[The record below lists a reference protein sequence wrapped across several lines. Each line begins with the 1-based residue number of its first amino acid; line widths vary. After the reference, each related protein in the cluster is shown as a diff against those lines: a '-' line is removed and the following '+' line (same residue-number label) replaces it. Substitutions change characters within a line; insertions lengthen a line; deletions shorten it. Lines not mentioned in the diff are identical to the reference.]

1 MHNTQEERMSQ
12 VYNDS
17 NKRPRRPARTQ
28 RNRPVLVTE
37 QENELSKQP
46 VQELSPIG
54 ETVIPE
60 TEPAVEAT
68 RPKGRRLPAFFSTVA
83 KRDTEESNQTDDAAQ
98 ARIARAARSK
108 AGAPVEKSKTSE
120 QKETSPTQEA
130 PRGPGGLLGA
140 LLGGSGTRPGA
151 SPTGFKTRYLIGI
164 GIYLVAANFVGLF
177 ETRFLQSIGAERELT
192 RFNLF
197 GGLIIVRSSTL
208 LFLATLIIILVLLA
222 RFDLIPRN
230 LGAAGG
236 ASANRSRQSNTSS
249 QEGERRVQPSMKQG
263 VSGAD
268 DDLYREYRSNQKRD
282 KKR

>member
-1 MHNTQEERMSQ
+1 MSQ

-17 NKRPRRPARTQ
+17 NKRPRRPTRTQ

-37 QENELSKQP
+37 QENEASKQP
-46 VQELSPIG
+46 VQELPPI
-54 ETVIPE
+54 EEITA
-60 TEPAVEAT
+60 PAVEPT
-68 RPKGRRLPAFFSTVA
+68 QSKGRRLPAFFSTVA
-83 KRDTEESNQTDDAAQ
+83 KRDTADSKQEEEAAQ

-108 AGAPVEKSKTSE
+108 TSNPVEKTKTHKE
-120 QKETSPTQEA
+120 KETRPTQETA
-130 PRGPGGLLGA
+130 SSPGLLGA
-140 LLGGSGTRPGA
+140 LLGGGGTRSGT

-164 GIYLVAANFVGLF
+164 GIYLLAANFVGLF
-177 ETRFLQSIGAERELT
+177 ETQFLRSIGADRELT

-236 ASANRSRQSNTSS
+236 ASANRSRQSNTDS
-249 QEGERRVQPSMKQG
+249 QSGERRVQPSIKQG
-263 VSGAD
+263 VSGSD
-268 DDLYREYRSNQKRD
+268 DDLYREYRSNQRRE

>member
-1 MHNTQEERMSQ
+1 MSQ
-12 VYNDS
+12 AYNDS
-17 NKRPRRPARTQ
+17 NKRPRRSTRTQ
-28 RNRPVLVTE
+28 RNRPVLVTGS
-37 QENELSKQP
+37 ENDVSAQP
-46 VQELSPIG
+46 VQELSPI
-54 ETVIPE
+54 EEVTTPE
-60 TEPAVEAT
+60 TTSTIEPAQQSKA
-68 RPKGRRLPAFFSTVA
+68 RRLPAFFSTVA
-83 KRDTEESNQTDDAAQ
+83 KRENEASSQEDAAAQ

-108 AGAPVEKSKTSE
+108 TGAPVEKTKTSE
-120 QKETSPTQEA
+120 AKETRPAQETTS
-130 PRGPGGLLGA
+130 RPGGLLGA
-140 LLGGSGTRPGA
+140 LLGGGGTRSGT

-164 GIYLVAANFVGLF
+164 GIYLLAANFVGLF
-177 ETRFLQSIGAERELT
+177 ETQFLRSIGADRELT
-192 RFNLF
+192 RFDLF

-236 ASANRSRQSNTSS
+236 SASRSRQTDASS
-249 QEGERRVQPSMKQG
+249 QPGERRVQPSVKQG